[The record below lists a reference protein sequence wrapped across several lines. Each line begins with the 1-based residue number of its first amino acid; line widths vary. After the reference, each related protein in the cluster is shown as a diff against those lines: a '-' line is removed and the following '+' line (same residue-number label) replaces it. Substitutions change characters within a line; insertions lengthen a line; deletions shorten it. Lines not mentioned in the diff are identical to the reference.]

1 MCKRD
6 REVIDQIKK
15 ELAKAMRSAFAKS
28 EQDTIGNIKL
38 GKDPETGIF
47 ILDEDPQ
54 WVYGREGPS
63 NYFELRLDREFG
75 YIISFTQGDF
85 EIYDFELGG
94 QDNEI
99 RIFQSNYYSIFCS
112 INE

>member
-1 MCKRD
+1 M
-6 REVIDQIKK
+6 
-15 ELAKAMRSAFAKS
+15 
-28 EQDTIGNIKL
+28 
-38 GKDPETGIF
+38 
-47 ILDEDPQ
+47 
-54 WVYGREGPS
+54 YGREGPS

-99 RIFQSNYYSIFCS
+99 RIFQSN
-112 INE
+112 